1 MPKKQKETAVDNEQT
16 VSYKDVVY
24 KASELS
30 PVQID
35 NFNHMADLKRKI
47 DQATFNVRQLQGGM
61 MHFEYELDK
70 SLKKGKD
77 DSE

>member
-1 MPKKQKETAVDNEQT
+1 MSKKEKETAVDSEQT

-30 PVQID
+30 PIQID

-47 DQATFNVRQLQGGM
+47 DQATFNVRQLQGGIK
-61 MHFEYELDK
+61 HFEYELDE
-70 SLKKGKD
+70 SLKEAKD
-77 DSE
+77 ESE